1 MNWRFKNPKFLL
13 TLPPMQF
20 TKDEL
25 IRPDGCLAVAY
36 LDASLTKAG
45 FYSEILDM
53 NVGDKNDTLKDTFF
67 NPIPITPK
75 FVRIGMSQDKILK
88 KVADFDVIGIS
99 SVFTQQTSRCFEIS
113 NLIKSNFP
121 DKIIIGGGVNSRNLK
136 VNFFNNS
143 FDIIFNSEAEKSLVD
158 FAKYLD
164 CGSPSLSKIEGISY
178 MIDKK
183 MQTNLTRNIIQ
194 NLDDIPSPSWHKLPY
209 KKYWEIGRLWGGRE
223 GLADYNKIVRFS
235 SIFTSR
241 GCPFTCSF
249 CHISKE
255 KGNEETGNIGSL
267 RLHSVDRVEEE
278 FNILKKL
285 KTEYIYINDDS
296 FLAKKKRA
304 GLIMERLKKFNFK
317 LADINGI
324 NIIHFFKRKKTK
336 LVVDEEFLEL
346 LYDAGFKKI
355 TLPFESANQRIIDK
369 WCSKKWNVGKCDTID
384 LVKKLNK
391 AGIVADG
398 NFMIGYPDETPT
410 ELKNTFLLARD
421 QMDAGM
427 VGCQFF
433 MVQPFPGTE
442 IFEKTL
448 KSGQLSKDWHWDEL
462 GWSKGSIFNGL
473 KVDSTTLKFCWSLIY
488 QLLNKQGRIKEFKGQ
503 LEYSLKN

>member
-1 MNWRFKNPKFLL
+1 MNWKLKNPKFLL

-45 FYSEILDM
+45 FDSEILDM

-67 NPIPITPK
+67 KQISIGPK
-75 FVRIGMSQDKILK
+75 FIRIGMSQDRILK
-88 KVADFDVIGIS
+88 KVSDFDVIGIS

-113 NLIKSNFP
+113 NLIKTNFP
-121 DKIIIGGGVNSRNLK
+121 DKIIIAGGVNSRNLK
-136 VNFFNNS
+136 VHFFKNS

-158 FAKYLD
+158 FAKFLD
-164 CGSPSLSKIEGISY
+164 RGSPSLSEVEGISY
-178 MIDKK
+178 MVDNK
-183 MQTNLTRNIIQ
+183 MQTNPTYNIFK
-194 NLDDIPSPSWHKLPY
+194 NLDDIPIPSWHKLPY

-223 GLADYNKIVRFS
+223 GLADYDKIVRFS

-255 KGNEETGNIGSL
+255 KDSEETGKIGSL

-278 FNILKKL
+278 LNILKKL

-346 LYDAGFKKI
+346 LYAAGFKKV

-433 MVQPFPGTE
+433 MVQPFPGSE
-442 IFEKTL
+442 IFDATL
-448 KSGQLSKDWHWDEL
+448 RSGQLSKDWHWDEL
-462 GWSKGSIFNGL
+462 GWSKGSVFSGL
-473 KVDSTTLKFCWSLIY
+473 KVDANTLKYCWSLVY
-488 QLLNKQGRIKEFKGQ
+488 QLLNKQGRIKEWKGQ
-503 LEYSLKN
+503 IDNSL